1 MNSPTEPLAPQAA
14 SVLRQF
20 RMVLNTV
27 KSHFQHIEKQ
37 VGIGG
42 AQVWALS
49 VVAQHPD
56 IGTGA
61 LAKALDIHQS
71 TASNLIKSLTSK
83 GLITARRD
91 EQDRRAV
98 RLQVTPHGKELLTCA
113 PGPWSGVL
121 PQALS
126 QMDTASLSRL
136 ADDLNTLTKLM
147 GAEIDPK
154 AARIPLAQL

>member
-20 RMVLNTV
+20 RVVLNTV

-56 IGTGA
+56 IGTGL

-71 TASNLIKSLTSK
+71 TASNLVRTLTAK
-83 GLITARRD
+83 GLMSTQRD
-91 EQDRRAV
+91 DKDRRAV
-98 RLQVTPHGKELLTCA
+98 RLQVTALGKDVLSRA

-136 ADDLNTLTKLM
+136 ATDLNTLIALM
-147 GAEIDPK
+147 GSEVDPK
-154 AARIPLAQL
+154 AAQRPLAQL